1 MASLPMFS
9 AAEAVG
15 GGAASTSAAGAPNIP
30 VLDPVKTELVMNIIA
45 LCSEPERMGP
55 SDGAPDGKRGEIW
68 PITGGVFYGPKIR
81 GVVVPGGGDFPV
93 VRADGVEVVDA
104 LYRLKT
110 DDGVTIIIHNRGI
123 AYSES
128 KYRLAPQ
135 FTVTAGKYDWLN
147 KSMFIATLIYPVPAA
162 YRIPMKSGENDRL
175 IQVHK
180 VL

>member
-1 MASLPMFS
+1 MT
-9 AAEAVG
+9 G
-15 GGAASTSAAGAPNIP
+15 STGAPPSIP

-45 LCSEPERMGP
+45 LCSDPEKLGP
-55 SDGAPDGKRGEIW
+55 SDLAPDGKREEIW
-68 PITGGVFYGPKIR
+68 PVTGGVFYGPEIR
-81 GVVVPGGGDFPV
+81 GIVVPGGGDFPV
-93 VRADGVEVVDA
+93 LRPDGVEVVDA
-104 LYRLKT
+104 LYRLRT

-123 AYSES
+123 SYSES

-147 KSMFIATLIYPVPAA
+147 KAMFIATLIYPVPVA
-162 YRIPMKSGENDRL
+162 YKIPMKKGENDRL